1 MKRPEVGR
9 AKPAEPKKPAKAT
22 ANAKTGTESR
32 STTSAQPS
40 TTAAAKKSA
49 PKPERLTPAGRKKAS
64 ATAQARREVRE
75 AVKARKAFE
84 RNEIRRFTA
93 HLRRRRITIF
103 TIIGSVLGLAIF
115 VGIGV
120 FSPLMALQKV
130 QVVGTN
136 RVDQM
141 AIVADLQNQ
150 IGRPL
155 PLVDTRAI
163 EQSLAKQP
171 LVKSY
176 STQSIPPH
184 TLVVRI
190 VERSPIGYL
199 QTSQG
204 FNLVDPA
211 GVSIELTPTRVS
223 SVPLIVVN
231 GGAATASGF
240 PAAVA
245 VLRALPASLQGKV
258 DQVTATTTDDVSF
271 VLKDSGVRV
280 VWGSPEQSDL
290 KARVLASLMKAHPAS
305 GSSVYDVSSPAS
317 VVVR

>member
-1 MKRPEVGR
+1 MKRPDVGR
-9 AKPAEPKKPAKAT
+9 AKEAAPKKAPTQRAKASS
-22 ANAKTGTESR
+22 ADSKVKAK
-32 STTSAQPS
+32 
-40 TTAAAKKSA
+40 A

-75 AVKARKAFE
+75 AVRARKAFE
-84 RNEIRRFTA
+84 RNEVRRFTA
-93 HLRRRRITIF
+93 HLRRRRITFF

-130 QVVGTN
+130 QVTGTT
-136 RVDQM
+136 RVDPT
-141 AIVADLQNQ
+141 AIVADLQGQ

-155 PLVDTRAI
+155 PLVDTRVV

-184 TLVVRI
+184 TLIVNI

-199 QTSQG
+199 QTPQG

-223 SVPLIVVN
+223 PVPLIAVN
-231 GGAATASGF
+231 GGSATASGF

-245 VLRALPASLQGKV
+245 VLRVLPASLQGKV

-280 VWGSPEQSDL
+280 VWGSPDQSDL
-290 KARVLASLMKAHPAS
+290 KARVLASLMKARPAGS
-305 GSSVYDVSSPAS
+305 GTVYDVSSPAS